1 MANNTNTRNNIQHP
15 KDDILLQD
23 IFSIY
28 ISKWKWV
35 LLSLFICLSAG
46 VYHILTTAPSYKCT
60 SSLLLKL
67 DQSTMGM
74 MTGGM
79 GGMAMSITDIGLSQV
94 NINSSNIIMTFQ
106 TPDVTHTVIQRLH
119 LNDKYATKGTFRDE
133 VLYGT
138 NLPFTISFVDNAYQ
152 GSCSMVATLQSGDQV
167 SLTDFVVEGEPTE
180 ESFTALFGDT
190 LNTSFGRVVA
200 VKNDFYKGDEF
211 TKPINVS
218 HVSSYAAVAEY
229 QGKLNVALRDKMG
242 TVFDLTFTD
251 QSRERAIDA
260 LKMVVNVYDEFW
272 MEDKNAVALGTIN
285 FIGQRLKLIEE
296 DLASVDSDIANYKSN
311 QRIPDIVAT
320 AHYDLTMAGENER
333 KLQQSNNELSVA
345 RFLLNY
351 MNGSKDKLLPANVGI
366 TEQSIQS
373 QITEYNKLTLQRG
386 RLVENSSEQNLIV
399 KDIDNQLAAL
409 RSAIVS
415 SVENYI
421 AALQLQL
428 SSYESNKHEINSRIS
443 SNPKQAGHLLSA
455 ERQQKVKEGL
465 YLFLLQKKEE
475 FEMSQAFTAYDNRV
489 IMQPEFGGGETP
501 VAPNNRNV
509 IVLAILLGLVIP
521 FAALYLKELM
531 NTRVRG
537 RKDLEVLSIP
547 YIGEIPLYSQKNRLN
562 FFSFMRKEETD
573 APVEL
578 VVKAQSRDVINEAFR
593 VIRTNTEFMCKD
605 GGATTIMV
613 TSANVNSGKTFI
625 SSNLA
630 LSFAINGKRVIA
642 LDLDLRKETLSKTFN
657 ASKKKGVV
665 DYLSGS
671 EKDFHKLVEHQ
682 DLDILPAGQLPP
694 NPAELLTSNRLGE
707 LIEALRKEYDYIFID
722 CPPVEIVTDADI
734 IKQWADLTLFVVRAN
749 LLEKSI
755 LPDIEKYYTDK
766 RFERLAIILNGTEAV
781 GHYGY
786 KYGYYKSKYG
796 YYGEYK

>member
-1 MANNTNTRNNIQHP
+1 MNNANTTRNNNIQRP

-28 ISKWKWV
+28 ISKWKWI
-35 LLSLFICLSAG
+35 LLSVFLCLSAG
-46 VYHILTTAPSYKCT
+46 VYHILTTSPLYKCT

-67 DQSTMGM
+67 DASTMSM
-74 MTGGM
+74 M
-79 GGMAMSITDIGLSQV
+79 GGMAMSVTDIGIAQMNV
-94 NINSSNIIMTFQ
+94 NTSNVIMTFQ

-119 LNDKYATKGTFRDE
+119 LNDKYTVKGTFRDE
-133 VLYGT
+133 LLYGST
-138 NLPFTISFVDNAYQ
+138 LPFTISFIDNVNQ
-152 GSCSMVATLQSGDQV
+152 GKCSLVAKMEEGGAVRLS
-167 SLTDFVVEGEPTE
+167 DFVVENEPVE
-180 ESFTALFGDT
+180 GDFTLSMGDT
-190 LNTSFGRVVA
+190 IDSPFGKLALLR
-200 VKNDFYKGDEF
+200 NSFYKGEAMNE
-211 TKPINVS
+211 PIYVN
-218 HVSSYAAVAEY
+218 HISSYAAIGEF

-260 LKMVVNVYDEFW
+260 LKMVINVYNEFW
-272 MEDKNAVALGTIN
+272 MMDKNEITLSTVD
-285 FIGQRLKLIEE
+285 FITQRLKLIEE
-296 DLASVDSDIANYKSN
+296 DLNDVDSEIATYKST
-311 QRIPDIVAT
+311 QRIPDIRAT
-320 AHYDLTMAGENER
+320 ATYDLTMAGENER

-351 MNGSKDKLLPANVGI
+351 LRNSKDKLLPANVGI
-366 TEQSIQS
+366 TESSIQS
-373 QITEYNKLTLQRG
+373 QIAEYNKLTLQRG
-386 RLVENSSEQNLIV
+386 RLVESSSEDNLLV
-399 KDIDNQLAAL
+399 KDLDNQLNAM
-409 RSAIVS
+409 RGAIVS

-421 AALQLQL
+421 SALQLHL
-428 SSYESNKHEINSRIS
+428 DSYESNKHEINSRIS

-475 FEMSQAFTAYDNRV
+475 FEMTQAFTAYDNRV
-489 IMQPEFGGGETP
+489 IMEPEYGGGDAP
-501 VAPNNRNV
+501 FSPNNRNV
-509 IVLAILLGLVIP
+509 IILAILLGLVIP
-521 FAALYLKELM
+521 FAALYVKELM
-531 NTRVRG
+531 NTRIRG

-547 YIGEIPLYSQKNRLN
+547 YMGEIPLYSQKNRLN
-562 FFSFMRKEETD
+562 FFSFMRKEYSN

-578 VVKAQSRDVINEAFR
+578 VVKAQSRDIINEAFR

-605 GGATTIMV
+605 GGATSIMI

-630 LSFAINGKRVIA
+630 YSFAINGKRVVAI
-642 LDLDLRKETLSKTFN
+642 DLDLRKETLSKTFDCPK
-657 ASKKKGVV
+657 SKGVV
-665 DYLSGS
+665 DYLSGT
-671 EKDFHKLVEHQ
+671 EKDFHKLLSHYDSL
-682 DLDILPAGQLPP
+682 DLLPAGKLPP
-694 NPAELLTSNRLGE
+694 NPAELLTSDRLNQ
-707 LIEALRKEYDYIFID
+707 LIDELRKEYDYIFID

-734 IKQWADLTLFVVRAN
+734 IKKVADLTLFVVRAN

-766 RFERLAIILNGTEAV
+766 RFERLAIVLNGTEAV

-796 YYGEYK
+796 YYE